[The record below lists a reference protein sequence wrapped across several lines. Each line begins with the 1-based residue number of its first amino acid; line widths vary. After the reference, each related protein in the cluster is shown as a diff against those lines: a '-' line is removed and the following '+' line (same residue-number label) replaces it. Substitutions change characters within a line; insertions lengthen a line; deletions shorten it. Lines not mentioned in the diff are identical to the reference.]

1 MVDDGALNF
10 ISCRLCVTIAQVT
23 LAVGLRGECIIAQ
36 STLVRTVSVVGSKGE
51 REEEEG
57 KELKIAQFTLI
68 FQVTIVSLKPKE
80 VLSPLLT
87 SCDG

>member
-36 STLVRTVSVVGSKGE
+36 STLVRTVSVVGS
-51 REEEEG
+51 EEEG
-57 KELKIAQFTLI
+57 QKKRGK
-68 FQVTIVSLKPKE
+68 S
-80 VLSPLLT
+80 
-87 SCDG
+87 